1 MIEKPRR
8 IFSRSRRG
16 RAAPVCAAL
25 AVAALAVLTGCSSES
40 AYWSPAESQKQ
51 VKVDWVRFDHRVMFG
66 QNSRGVTDQER
77 ARIDEFLDRVEPRYG
92 DQILV
97 GTGAGNGDG
106 EIAAERVAAVT
117 EYLRALGLKVGP
129 MPAAAQA
136 RWDGAVRVM
145 VGRYVVTPPN
155 CPDWTKSASYDPS
168 NQVSSNFGCATA
180 TNLGLMVAD
189 PGDLVRGRDM
199 GPADGAYSAR
209 MIKTYREGD
218 TKSSSSPAGQSMTIN
233 LGGSGGGGGASGGGA
248 SP

>member
-1 MIEKPRR
+1 
-8 IFSRSRRG
+8 
-16 RAAPVCAAL
+16 
-25 AVAALAVLTGCSSES
+25 
-40 AYWSPAESQKQ
+40 

-66 QNSRGVTDQER
+66 QNGRGVTDQER

-97 GTGAGNGDG
+97 GTGAGAGEG
-106 EIAAERVAAVT
+106 EIAVERVAAVA

-155 CPDWTKSASYDPS
+155 CPDWTKSASYDP
-168 NQVSSNFGCATA
+168 NNYVSSNFGCATA

-218 TKSSSSPAGQSMTIN
+218 KSSSPGGQSMTIN
-233 LGGSGGGGGASGGGA
+233 LGGGSGGGA
-248 SP
+248 GGAAGGGVSP